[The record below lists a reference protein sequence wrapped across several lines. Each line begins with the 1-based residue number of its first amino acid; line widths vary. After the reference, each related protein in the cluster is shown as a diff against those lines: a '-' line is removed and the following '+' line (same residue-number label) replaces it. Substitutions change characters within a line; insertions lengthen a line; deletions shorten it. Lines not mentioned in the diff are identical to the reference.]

1 MELDKQIWKY
11 VADNLLYVDDPFEY
25 DNDTSF
31 IEEGLIDS
39 TGVME
44 LVMYVQSAFDI
55 TVEPHDVTP
64 EVWRRIRRLEHG
76 RSPVGWLA
84 AIHAAFSRPSFAA
97 AFVAA
102 VVVNR
107 FVIPDVGGRASV
119 AATERARHHAG

>member
-11 VADNLLYVDDPFEY
+11 VADNLLYVDDPFGY

-44 LVMYVQSAFDI
+44 LVTYVQFAFDI

-64 EVWRRIRRLEHG
+64 DNFDSVNKL
-76 RSPVGWLA
+76 VA
-84 AIHAAFSRPSFAA
+84 FIHRKH
-97 AFVAA
+97 A
-102 VVVNR
+102 VLVQSAN
-107 FVIPDVGGRASV
+107 
-119 AATERARHHAG
+119 